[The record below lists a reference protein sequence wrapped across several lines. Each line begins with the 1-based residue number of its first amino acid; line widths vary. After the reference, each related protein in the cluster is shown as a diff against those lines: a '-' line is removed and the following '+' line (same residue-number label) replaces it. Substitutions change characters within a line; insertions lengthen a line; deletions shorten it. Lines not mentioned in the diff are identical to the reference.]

1 MQKKVFAKFNALLD
15 WQRTKESN
23 PGILNEKNKWDNVR
37 SGINKVEKRR
47 KKNASMTNCW
57 EAKVNQLLE
66 KLTRKKKIEQNNA
79 INKI

>member
-1 MQKKVFAKFNALLD
+1 MLVQRLKINQYNSTLELNKVIGSYQWMQKKVFAKFNALLD

-47 KKNASMTNCW
+47 KKNASMTNC
-57 EAKVNQLLE
+57 
-66 KLTRKKKIEQNNA
+66 
-79 INKI
+79 